1 MTGHFKSAPSND
13 LCTKCP
19 QGNRDNDDKKTC
31 TCKDGKYPTRGADTR
46 CFGKLATCKVDVKM
60 LFIINYTFIKTSY
73 QCNVIE

>member
-60 LFIINYTFIKTSY
+60 LIYNKLYFY
-73 QCNVIE
+73 